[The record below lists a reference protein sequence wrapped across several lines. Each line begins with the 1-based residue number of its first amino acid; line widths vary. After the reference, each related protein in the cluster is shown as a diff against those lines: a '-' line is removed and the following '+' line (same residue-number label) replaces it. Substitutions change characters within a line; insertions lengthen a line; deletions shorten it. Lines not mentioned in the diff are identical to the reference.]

1 MMTTEPRYI
10 LEDERFIPTG
20 FALDRLGLHL
30 YPATWIGCHVGRDR
44 PDDPR
49 PVLKRNKDLQTIID
63 DAKDTLAILSKR
75 ISRATDPETTK
86 TLEALRDK
94 TLQERSDA
102 YRELD
107 SKSAINEESV
117 EDYKYF
123 SKIDHAQEILENA
136 MRGDGLN
143 IFTGDHLGRS
153 LGSIE
158 NRRGVHIRIR
168 DSYLI
173 EARFPGKRRRGIMM
187 LDREQFMAWLSK
199 IEPVEAAPGQPLT
212 PAQAFRIEVREVAR
226 IGQKPKNVG
235 QYRNDARRRIPGL
248 TKSVAQRVWEEE
260 VPEDWRRPGR
270 RAAPK
275 K

>member
-1 MMTTEPRYI
+1 MMTTEQRYR

-49 PVLKRNKDLQTIID
+49 PVLKRNKDLQKIID
-63 DAKDTLAILSKR
+63 EANAALPILSSR
-75 ISRATDPETTK
+75 ISRSTDPEAIR
-86 TLEALRDK
+86 TLEALRQK

-102 YRELD
+102 FREQD
-107 SKSAINEESV
+107 SKSAITEESV
-117 EDYKYF
+117 EDYEYF

-136 MRGDGLN
+136 MRGEGLS
-143 IFTGDHLGRS
+143 IFTSYGGGRS
-153 LGSIE
+153 LSRIE
-158 NRRGVHIRIR
+158 NERGTHIRIR

-173 EARFPGKRRRGIMM
+173 ETRFPGKRRRGIMM
-187 LDREQFMAWLSK
+187 LDREQFMEWLSK
-199 IEPVEAAPGQPLT
+199 VEPAEAAPGQPLT
-212 PAQAFRIEVREVAR
+212 PKQAFRIEVRELVLA
-226 IGQKPKNVG
+226 GEKPKNAG
-235 QYRNDARRRIPGL
+235 QYRDDARRRIPGL

-260 VPEDWRRPGR
+260 VPEDWLRPGR
-270 RAAPK
+270 RATPK